1 MLSCSM
7 SQYPKMQ
14 RRSWTHSPAGKN
26 QLWAQFVGS
35 CLSPS
40 RQSDGSGVARS
51 GVAGS
56 GVAGFDG
63 NLVDAVAGGAVHLG
77 LIDHA
82 HDACV
87 RA

>member
-1 MLSCSM
+1 M
-7 SQYPKMQ
+7 
-14 RRSWTHSPAGKN
+14 
-26 QLWAQFVGS
+26 
-35 CLSPS
+35 SPS

-77 LIDHA
+77 
-82 HDACV
+82 C
-87 RA
+87 